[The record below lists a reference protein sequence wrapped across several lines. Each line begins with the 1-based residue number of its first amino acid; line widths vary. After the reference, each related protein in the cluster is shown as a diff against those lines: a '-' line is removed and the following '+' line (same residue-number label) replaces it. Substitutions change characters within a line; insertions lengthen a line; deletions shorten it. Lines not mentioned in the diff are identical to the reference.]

1 MAPAPD
7 LLPLFPLPDQV
18 LLPGVPAPFRI
29 FEPRYLALIAD
40 LKQLPEDERWL
51 AVPRLARGWENNYEG
66 NPAFHPV
73 VAPARLVHV
82 RDLAQGQYLIVVQ
95 GEGRVVLSEETSHL
109 PYRIARSE
117 PLPDEPA
124 EMPAAALAGAVDHLI
139 TRVRLLARRNG
150 AAAEQIDQ
158 LAAAIGPGPELIE
171 RLAAVLITD
180 PDVRQSYL
188 ECLTLD
194 GRVTLFRQV
203 VEGALGP
210 GAQGWNFSR
219 N

>member
-1 MAPAPD
+1 MATPPD

-18 LLPGVPAPFRI
+18 LLPGVPTPFRI

-40 LKQLPEDERWL
+40 LKQLPEDQRWL
-51 AVPRLARGWENNYEG
+51 AVPRLARGWEDDYEG
-66 NPAFHPV
+66 NPAFHSV

-82 RDLAQGQYLIVVQ
+82 RDLAQGQYLIVAQ
-95 GEGRVVLSEETSHL
+95 GEGRAVLSEETSHL

-117 PLPDEPA
+117 HLPDEPA
-124 EMPAAALAGAVDHLI
+124 EMSATTLVTATDRLLS
-139 TRVRLLARRNG
+139 RVRLLARRNG

-158 LAAAIGPGPELIE
+158 LAAAVGPGPELIE
-171 RLAAVLITD
+171 RLAAVLITE
-180 PDVRQSYL
+180 PDVRQAYL
-188 ECLTLD
+188 ECRTPD

-203 VEGALGP
+203 VDGALGP
-210 GAQGWNFSR
+210 GAQGWDFSR

>member
-1 MAPAPD
+1 MATPPD

-29 FEPRYLALIAD
+29 FEPRYCALIAD

-51 AVPRLARGWENNYEG
+51 AIPRLARGWEDDYEG
-66 NPAFHPV
+66 TPAFCPV

-82 RDLAQGQYLIVVQ
+82 RDLAEGQYLIVVQ
-95 GEGRVVLSEETSHL
+95 GEGRAWLSEESSHR
-109 PYRIARSE
+109 PYRIARRK

-124 EMPAAALAGAVDHLI
+124 EIPAATLAGSIDHLI

-171 RLAAVLITD
+171 RLAAVLITE

-188 ECLTLD
+188 ECLTPD

-203 VEGALGP
+203 VDGALGP
-210 GAQGWNFSR
+210 GALGWDFSR